1 MSNQRLR
8 EITERIV
15 DELTSAAMLFTAL
28 DVSNA
33 VKIELPESRHRDI
46 APLVRD
52 MFDRRGMG
60 AYIQTMIDVMAK
72 GSTPARAYLYHLP
85 EQPTSMYDERMRNQL
100 ATPPTRQQRAAIA
113 EQEAPVT
120 PATVEVPVRVGK
132 DGRARVP
139 RQLLDNAGIRGDQVL
154 VKTEPMKLEIVATGS
169 TVATPLDAL
178 YALPDLF
185 FSATPAGQPLGF
197 EHPTLLHLPRSMTDM
212 FGTDPKLV
220 ARIEGASVVV
230 VPATVV
236 N

>member
-15 DELTSAAMLFTAL
+15 DELTGAAMLFTAL

-33 VKIELPESRHRDI
+33 VKIEIPEARHRDI
-46 APLVRD
+46 APMVRD

-85 EQPTSMYDERMRNQL
+85 EQPTSMYDDRMRNQL
-100 ATPPTRQQRAAIA
+100 ATPPTRQQRIEQEA
-113 EQEAPVT
+113 QEAPVT
-120 PATVEVPVRVGK
+120 AASQEAPVRVGK

-154 VKTEPMKLEIVATGS
+154 VNSEPGKLTITATGS
-169 TVATPLDAL
+169 TVATPLDSL

-185 FSATPAGQPLGF
+185 FSSTPAGQPIGF

-212 FGTDPKLV
+212 FGADPKLV
-220 ARIEGASVVV
+220 ARVEGSNVVV
-230 VPATVV
+230 VAAAS
-236 N
+236 

>member
-1 MSNQRLR
+1 ERL
-8 EITERIV
+8 V
-15 DELTSAAMLFTAL
+15 DDFTSRAMMFTAL
-28 DVSNA
+28 DISNA
-33 VKIELPESRHRDI
+33 VKQSLPGVRHREV

-52 MFDRRGMG
+52 MFERKGMG

-100 ATPPTRQQRAAIA
+100 ATPPTRQQRIEQEA
-113 EQEAPVT
+113 QEAPVT
-120 PATVEVPVRVGK
+120 ATSQEAPVRVGK

-139 RQLLDNAGIRGDQVL
+139 RQLLANAGIRGDQVL
-154 VKTEPMKLEIVATGS
+154 VNSEPGKLTISATGA
-169 TVATPLDAL
+169 TVATPLDSL

-185 FSATPAGQPLGF
+185 FSSTPAGQPIGF

-220 ARIEGASVVV
+220 
-230 VPATVV
+230 
-236 N
+236 